1 MNVLKGKNALD
12 KYGED
17 GANGVIDIILRK
29 INPLKSATENQNRI
43 KHSNFLKTV

>member
-17 GANGVIDIILRK
+17 GANGVIDIITKK
-29 INPLKSATENQNRI
+29 INPLKSATRKSKQN
-43 KHSNFLKTV
+43 

>member
-17 GANGVIDIILRK
+17 GANGVIDIITK
-29 INPLKSATENQNRI
+29 KNKPFEIS
-43 KHSNFLKTV
+43 H